1 MWPKL
6 GALCWRGSARVAV
19 GVSSVCSFGRLQVGH
34 TRFPVLRRGGGVL
47 PVDAEESPGFLPC
60 VQPVV
65 EFWGLPVCLVP
76 VALPVWLYLVAGL
89 GVWGW
94 LR

>member
-1 MWPKL
+1 MEPKL
-6 GALCWRGSARVAV
+6 GALCWRGSVRVAV
-19 GVSSVCSFGRLQVGH
+19 GVSSVCSFGRLQVG
-34 TRFPVLRRGGGVL
+34 
-47 PVDAEESPGFLPC
+47 DAEASPGFLPC

-65 EFWGLPVCLVP
+65 EFLGLPVCLVP

-94 LR
+94 LH

>member
-1 MWPKL
+1 MGPKL

-19 GVSSVCSFGRLQVGH
+19 GVSSVCSFGRLQAGR
-34 TRFPVLRRGGGVL
+34 TRFPVLRRGGIL
-47 PVDAEESPGFLPC
+47 PVDTEASPGFLPC

-65 EFWGLPVCLVP
+65 EFLGLPVCLMP
-76 VALPVWLYLVAGL
+76 FALPVWLYSVAGL